1 MKVNIDFLINR
12 IKDDNPEL
20 KKQDIELIIKSF
32 LSQIEE
38 SLIYEREVNLHGFG
52 KFRIK
57 ERESKEYVNPRTG
70 EKINCPPKKFVK
82 FDISKGLRD
91 ILC

>member
-1 MKVNIDFLINR
+1 MKVNINFLIDQ
-12 IKDDNPEL
+12 IKKDNPHL
-20 KKQDIELIIKSF
+20 KKQDIDLIVKSF
-32 LSQIEE
+32 LFQIEGN
-38 SLIYEREVNLHGFG
+38 LINEREVNLHGFG

-57 ERESKEYVNPRTG
+57 EKESRECVNPRNG
-70 EKINCPPKKFVK
+70 EKVISPPKKIVK